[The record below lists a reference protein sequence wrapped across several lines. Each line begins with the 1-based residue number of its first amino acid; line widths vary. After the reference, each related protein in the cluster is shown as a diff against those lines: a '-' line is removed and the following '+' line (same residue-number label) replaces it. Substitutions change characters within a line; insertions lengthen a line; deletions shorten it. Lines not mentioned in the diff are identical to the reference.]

1 MAQDVANNQDFE
13 GMLNIYQNVED
24 SGLDSDVHA
33 PSFDIFISQ
42 KKSLNSNEA
51 EVEAEK
57 PTGGLKKSCSVPFC
71 DLMRAAKALKN

>member
-51 EVEAEK
+51 EK

-71 DLMRAAKALKN
+71 DLMQATKALKN